1 MKTSEECLSYIQDR
15 LYYPKTGLLYD
26 CIIEN
31 ETVLPTA
38 EEIAADIPN
47 ANGCSTVMED
57 CMITGGT
64 LLHGLC
70 AQMERTDGSGSG
82 FAAQIADGMLKSAAQ
97 GKDGYIPRGVH
108 PSDGKL
114 HYRDCSRDQI
124 TMCLYGLLRYA
135 SSGFCS
141 GEMKERIA
149 ALAKR
154 TADRAIRNVIPE
166 NDCNL
171 LTEDG
176 KPSLNG
182 RFWGEKCGTHEIFRL
197 PQIYLTAYVLTG
209 EERYYTHYLSV
220 RDEALERSH
229 PVEDCW
235 AMYCFQQMA
244 VSLDTARRFDR
255 DPRIREVCGA
265 ILDEIADYAGQK
277 LPVIRNHIAE
287 APETAFSVRGYY
299 VPFYYIQDAAIVP
312 MLEALAPH
320 RGVSPAWEAL
330 CRETLEKLPYSGK
343 TALPVHFFTALE
355 LMRQYHK

>member
-1 MKTSEECLSYIQDR
+1 MKTSEECLSYIQNR
-15 LYYPKTGLLYD
+15 LYYPKTGLIYD
-26 CIIEN
+26 CIIESG
-31 ETVLPTA
+31 TVLPTA

-47 ANGCSTVMED
+47 ANGCGTVMED

-64 LLHGLC
+64 MLHGLC
-70 AQMERTDGSGSG
+70 TRMERTGGSGSG
-82 FAAQIADGMLKSAAQ
+82 FAAQIADGMLKSAEQ

-135 SSGFCS
+135 LSGFCS

-166 NDCNL
+166 NDYNL

-197 PQIYLTAYVLTG
+197 PQIDLTAYVLTG
-209 EERYYTHYLSV
+209 EEMYYTHYLSV
-220 RDEALERSH
+220 RDEALERSRQGK
-229 PVEDCW
+229 DCW
-235 AMYCFQQMA
+235 AMYCLQQMA
-244 VSLDTARRFDR
+244 VSLDTAKRFDR
-255 DPRIREVCGA
+255 DPQIRAVCGEL
-265 ILDEIADYAGQK
+265 LDGIADFAEER
-277 LPVIRNHIAE
+277 LPAIRNHIAE

-299 VPFYYIQDAAIVP
+299 VPFYFIQDAAIVP

-320 RGVSPAWEAL
+320 RSVSEESAAL

-355 LMRQYHK
+355 LMK